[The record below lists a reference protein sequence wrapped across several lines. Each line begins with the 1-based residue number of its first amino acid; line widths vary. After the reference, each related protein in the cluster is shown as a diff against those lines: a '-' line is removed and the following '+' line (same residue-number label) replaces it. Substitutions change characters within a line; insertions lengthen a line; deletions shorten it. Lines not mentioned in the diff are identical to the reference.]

1 VDIEAIIASLIV
13 HRQSQALI
21 SQDTPELRALEGQ
34 RSRGLLPNVGL
45 MSNCRFADTPLKLR
59 ATPENVR
66 AILLWKLVVVNMQN
80 RRKGLFSFDS

>member
-34 RSRGLLPNVGL
+34 RSRGLYPNVWI

-59 ATPENVR
+59 APREDAR
-66 AILLWKLVVVNMQN
+66 AFLLWKLVVVHIESQ
-80 RRKGLFSFDS
+80 KGTILA